1 MSEKEVLQELLKTV
15 QGMQNGM
22 QEMQTNM
29 QEMQTN
35 MQQMQTNMWVMQK
48 DISEIKDKTQNI
60 ENRVENIESKVE
72 NIENRVENI
81 ENRVEN
87 IENRVQNIE
96 ERTLKLEIT
105 QENVTNK
112 HIALLMEGQQ
122 LNAEKLKA
130 VDQKLE
136 KLDNIEAGM
145 VALEAI
151 TMQNTIKIKEKI
163 GEQIPL
169 PALWA
174 GGFFIAT
181 NHCTKEQNCKSF
193 IFVIMNSKESKN
205 HLLLFLTETEKPH
218 Q

>member
-15 QGMQNGM
+15 QGMQTGM

-35 MQQMQTNMWVMQK
+35 MQVMQK

-60 ENRVENIESKVE
+60 ENRVENIES
-72 NIENRVENI
+72 RVENI
-81 ENRVEN
+81 ENK
-87 IENRVQNIE
+87 VQNIE

-163 GEQIPL
+163 G
-169 PALWA
+169 
-174 GGFFIAT
+174 
-181 NHCTKEQNCKSF
+181 
-193 IFVIMNSKESKN
+193 
-205 HLLLFLTETEKPH
+205 
-218 Q
+218 

>member
-29 QEMQTN
+29 Q
-35 MQQMQTNMWVMQK
+35 QMQTNMRVMQK
-48 DISEIKDKTQNI
+48 DISEIKDKTQ
-60 ENRVENIESKVE
+60 

-122 LNAEKLKA
+122 LNAERLKA

-163 GEQIPL
+163 G
-169 PALWA
+169 
-174 GGFFIAT
+174 
-181 NHCTKEQNCKSF
+181 
-193 IFVIMNSKESKN
+193 
-205 HLLLFLTETEKPH
+205 
-218 Q
+218 

>member
-35 MQQMQTNMWVMQK
+35 MQQMQTNMRVMQK
-48 DISEIKDKTQNI
+48 DISEIKDKT
-60 ENRVENIESKVE
+60 
-72 NIENRVENI
+72 
-81 ENRVEN
+81 
-87 IENRVQNIE
+87 QNIE

-163 GEQIPL
+163 G
-169 PALWA
+169 
-174 GGFFIAT
+174 
-181 NHCTKEQNCKSF
+181 
-193 IFVIMNSKESKN
+193 
-205 HLLLFLTETEKPH
+205 
-218 Q
+218 

>member
-35 MQQMQTNMWVMQK
+35 MQQMQTNMRVMQK
-48 DISEIKDKTQNI
+48 DISEIKDKTQ
-60 ENRVENIESKVE
+60 
-72 NIENRVENI
+72 NI

-163 GEQIPL
+163 G
-169 PALWA
+169 
-174 GGFFIAT
+174 
-181 NHCTKEQNCKSF
+181 
-193 IFVIMNSKESKN
+193 
-205 HLLLFLTETEKPH
+205 
-218 Q
+218 